1 MLKRLI
7 GVITVRDGW
16 AVQSIG
22 YNKYLPLGRPEILA
36 ENLDRW
42 HLEEILIVDIS
53 RSSLRTPNIELVHKV
68 ASMGLST
75 PIAYAGGIYS
85 AKHAIDVIKAGADR
99 IGIETLFRENS
110 REVLGI
116 ADSLGRQAIIRIQP
130 LQVIS
135 KNLQLYNYLDKST
148 QDLDGINYFV
158 ESSNLYSE
166 LMIVDYNNEGQKN
179 SFNLDVLKY
188 FEGSDIQL
196 ICFGGISNSKQIRYL
211 SKIKNISGIAIGNF
225 LNFTELA
232 NREIGIKR
240 NIQKLRHV
248 SYGSKTLGEKDW
260 Q

>member
-7 GVITVRDGW
+7 GIITVKDGW

-22 YNKYLPLGRPEILA
+22 YKKYLPLGRPEILA

-53 RSSLRTPNIELVHKV
+53 RSAFKTPNIDLVNSV
-68 ASMGLST
+68 ASMSLST
-75 PIAYAGGIYS
+75 PISYAGGINT

-99 IGIETLFRENS
+99 IGIENIFRDNYT
-110 REVLGI
+110 EVQEI
-116 ADSLGRQAIIRIQP
+116 TNSLGRQAIIRIQP
-130 LQVIS
+130 LQVNG
-135 KNLQLYNYLDKST
+135 KKLQTYNYSDKST
-148 QDLDGINYFV
+148 KELDDIGYFL

-166 LMIVDYNNEGQKN
+166 LMIVDYKNEGIKN
-179 SFNLDVLKY
+179 GFNLELLNY
-188 FEGSDIQL
+188 FQKSNIQL

-211 SKIKNISGIAIGNF
+211 SKIQNISAIAIGNF
-225 LNFTELA
+225 LNFSELA

-240 NIQKLRHV
+240 NIKKLRHV

-260 Q
+260 